1 MTFSELPISCYI
13 RTLNEER
20 LIGEVIS
27 SAKKICSE
35 VVIIDSLSIDKTK
48 SISLSLGAIVH
59 EQPWL
64 GNGFQ
69 KRVGEDKSK
78 NDWVLDIDADE
89 LVSDEMANEIKI
101 YFKNGTHNL
110 DGFLTPII
118 TVPPFGKPWYNF
130 AKAHRVKLYNKKKIR
145 IPAHKAWDQ
154 FKYEKL
160 VVKKLKNGLLHPSFT
175 GIHMHLDKL
184 NKYSTMLA
192 NQPIKK
198 SFAEIFIRI
207 WFGFP
212 VYFFHKFIL
221 RGMFRAGT
229 YGFALSLSSA
239 FGRWLKDIKQFEHI
253 MKNKQNK

>member
-1 MTFSELPISCYI
+1 MSFSELPISCYI

-20 LIGEVIS
+20 MIGEVIS

-35 VVIIDSLSIDKTK
+35 VIIIDSLSIDKTK
-48 SISLSLGAIVH
+48 SISLSLGAKVY

-89 LVSDEMANEIKI
+89 IVSDDMASEIRKH
-101 YFKNGTHNL
+101 FENGQPNF

-130 AKAHRVKLYNKKKIR
+130 AKAYRVKLYNKKNIR
-145 IPAHKAWDQ
+145 IPEHKAWDQ
-154 FKYEKL
+154 FKYKNL
-160 VVKKLKNGLLHPSFT
+160 SIRKLKNGLLHPSFT
-175 GIHMHLDKL
+175 GIHMHSEKL
-184 NKYSTMLA
+184 NNYSTMLA
-192 NQPIKK
+192 DLPIKK
-198 SFAEIFIRI
+198 SFIEILIRV

-212 VYFFHKFIL
+212 VYFVHKFFI

-229 YGFALSLSSA
+229 YGLALSMSSA
-239 FGRWLKDIKQFEHI
+239 FGRWLKDIKQYENI
-253 MKNKQNK
+253 IKSKKNK

>member
-48 SISLSLGAIVH
+48 SISLSLGAIVYD
-59 EQPWL
+59 QPWL

-89 LVSDEMANEIKI
+89 LVTDELANEIKD
-101 YFKNGTHNL
+101 YFKNDL
-110 DGFLTPII
+110 PEFDGFLTPII

-130 AKAHRVKLYNKKKIR
+130 SKAYRVKLYNKKKVR

-154 FKYEKL
+154 FKYKEL
-160 VVKKLKNGLLHPSFT
+160 NIKKLNNGLLHPSFT

-192 NQPIKK
+192 DLPTKK
-198 SFAEIFIRI
+198 SFLKIFLRVWI
-207 WFGFP
+207 GFP
-212 VYFFHKFIL
+212 IYFMHKYFI

-229 YGFALSLSSA
+229 YGFAISMSSA
-239 FGRWLKDIKQFEHI
+239 MGRWLKDVKQFENLMRKI
-253 MKNKQNK
+253 KKN

>member
-35 VVIIDSLSIDKTK
+35 VIIIDSLSIDKTK
-48 SISLSLGAIVH
+48 SISLSLGAKVY

-89 LVSDEMANEIKI
+89 IVSDDMASEIRKH
-101 YFKNGTHNL
+101 FDNGQPNV

-130 AKAHRVKLYNKKKIR
+130 AKAYRVKLYNKKNIR
-145 IPAHKAWDQ
+145 IPEHKAWDQ
-154 FKYEKL
+154 FKYKNL
-160 VVKKLKNGLLHPSFT
+160 SIKKLKNGLLHPSFT
-175 GIHMHLDKL
+175 GIHMHSEKL
-184 NKYSTMLA
+184 NNYSTMLA
-192 NQPIKK
+192 DLPINK
-198 SFAEIFIRI
+198 SFIEILIRV
-207 WFGFP
+207 WLGFP
-212 VYFFHKFIL
+212 VYFVHKFFI

-229 YGFALSLSSA
+229 YGLALSMSSA
-239 FGRWLKDIKQFEHI
+239 FGRWLKDIKQYENI
-253 MKNKQNK
+253 IKSKKNK

>member
-1 MTFSELPISCYI
+1 MSFSELPISCYI

-20 LIGEVIS
+20 MIGDVIS

-35 VVIIDSLSIDKTK
+35 VIIIDSLSIDKTK
-48 SISLSLGAIVH
+48 SISLSLGAKVY

-89 LVSDEMANEIKI
+89 IVSDEMASEIRN
-101 YFKNGTHNL
+101 YFENDQPNC

-130 AKAHRVKLYNKKKIR
+130 AKAYRVKLYNKKNIR
-145 IPAHKAWDQ
+145 IPEHKAWDQ
-154 FKYEKL
+154 FKYKNL
-160 VVKKLKNGLLHPSFT
+160 SIKKLKNGLLHPSFT
-175 GIHMHLDKL
+175 GIHMHSEKL
-184 NKYSTMLA
+184 NNYSTMLA
-192 NQPIKK
+192 DLPIKK
-198 SFAEIFIRI
+198 PFIEILIRV

-212 VYFFHKFIL
+212 LYFVHKFFI

-229 YGFALSLSSA
+229 YGLALSMSSA
-239 FGRWLKDIKQFEHI
+239 FGRWLKDVKQYENIIKSK
-253 MKNKQNK
+253 KNK

>member
-1 MTFSELPISCYI
+1 MSFSELPISCYI

-20 LIGEVIS
+20 MIGDVVT

-35 VVIIDSLSIDKTK
+35 VVIVDSLSIDKTK
-48 SISLSLGAIVH
+48 SISLSLGARVF

-69 KRVGEDKSK
+69 KRVGEDQVK

-89 LVSDEMANEIKI
+89 IVTDEMADEIKG
-101 YFKNGTHNL
+101 YFKNKIPEY

-118 TVPPFGKPWYNF
+118 TVPPFGKPWKNF
-130 AKAHRVKLYNKKKIR
+130 ARAHRVKLYNKSKVR

-154 FKYEKL
+154 FKYNNLKI
-160 VVKKLKNGLLHPSFT
+160 KKLKNGLLHPSFT

-184 NKYSTMLA
+184 NKYSTMVA
-192 NQPIKK
+192 NLPLRKT
-198 SFAEIFIRI
+198 SFEIILRI
-207 WFGFP
+207 WFGIPF
-212 VYFFHKFIL
+212 YFFHKFIF

-229 YGFALSLSSA
+229 YGFTLSISSA
-239 FGRWLKDIKQFEHI
+239 IGRWLKDVKQYEI
-253 MKNKQNK
+253 LMKKRNK

>member
-1 MTFSELPISCYI
+1 MSFSELPISCYI

-20 LIGEVIS
+20 MIGEVIS
-27 SAKKICSE
+27 SAKKICNE
-35 VVIIDSLSIDKTK
+35 VIIIDSLSIDKTK
-48 SISLSLGAIVH
+48 SISLSLGAKVY

-89 LVSDEMANEIKI
+89 IVSDDMASEIRKH
-101 YFKNGTHNL
+101 FDNGQPNV

-118 TVPPFGKPWYNF
+118 TVPPFGKPWHNF
-130 AKAHRVKLYNKKKIR
+130 AKAFRVKLYNKKNIR

-154 FKYEKL
+154 FKHKNL
-160 VVKKLKNGLLHPSFT
+160 SIRKLKNGLLHPSFT
-175 GIHMHLDKL
+175 GIHMHSEKL
-184 NKYSTMLA
+184 NNYSTMLA
-192 NQPIKK
+192 DLPIKK
-198 SFAEIFIRI
+198 SFIEILIRV

-212 VYFFHKFIL
+212 VYFVHKFFI

-229 YGFALSLSSA
+229 YGLALSMSSA
-239 FGRWLKDIKQFEHI
+239 FGRWLKDIKQYENI
-253 MKNKQNK
+253 IKSKKNK

>member
-1 MTFSELPISCYI
+1 MSFSELPISCYI

-20 LIGEVIS
+20 MIGEVIS

-35 VVIIDSLSIDKTK
+35 VIIIDSLSIDKTK
-48 SISLSLGAIVH
+48 SISLSLGAKVY

-89 LVSDEMANEIKI
+89 IVSDDMASEIRKH
-101 YFKNGTHNL
+101 FDDGQPNV

-130 AKAHRVKLYNKKKIR
+130 SKAFRVKLYNKKNIR

-154 FKYEKL
+154 FKYKNL
-160 VVKKLKNGLLHPSFT
+160 SIRKLKNGLLHPSFT
-175 GIHMHLDKL
+175 GIHMHLEKL
-184 NKYSTMLA
+184 NNYSSMLA
-192 NQPIKK
+192 NLPIKK
-198 SFAEIFIRI
+198 SFIEIFIRI

-212 VYFFHKFIL
+212 IYFIHKFFI

-229 YGFALSLSSA
+229 YGFALSMSSA
-239 FGRWLKDIKQFEHI
+239 FGRWLKDIKQYENI
-253 MKNKQNK
+253 IKSKKNK

>member
-48 SISLSLGAIVH
+48 SISLSLGAIVY

-101 YFKNGTHNL
+101 YFKNHWGTSYLIGIINYFPNNL
-110 DGFLTPII
+110 FC
-118 TVPPFGKPWYNF
+118 
-130 AKAHRVKLYNKKKIR
+130 
-145 IPAHKAWDQ
+145 
-154 FKYEKL
+154 
-160 VVKKLKNGLLHPSFT
+160 
-175 GIHMHLDKL
+175 
-184 NKYSTMLA
+184 
-192 NQPIKK
+192 
-198 SFAEIFIRI
+198 
-207 WFGFP
+207 
-212 VYFFHKFIL
+212 
-221 RGMFRAGT
+221 
-229 YGFALSLSSA
+229 
-239 FGRWLKDIKQFEHI
+239 
-253 MKNKQNK
+253 

>member
-1 MTFSELPISCYI
+1 MSFSELPISCYI

-20 LIGEVIS
+20 MIGEVIS
-27 SAKKICSE
+27 SAKNICSE
-35 VVIIDSLSIDKTK
+35 VIIIDSLSIDKTK
-48 SISLSLGAIVH
+48 SISLSLGAKVY

-89 LVSDEMANEIKI
+89 IVSDEMANEIKEH
-101 YFKNGTHNL
+101 FKNGRPNCC
-110 DGFLTPII
+110 GFLTPII

-130 AKAHRVKLYNKKKIR
+130 AKAHRVKLYNKRKAR

-154 FKYEKL
+154 FKYTNL
-160 VVKKLKNGLLHPSFT
+160 TIKKLKNGLLHPSFT
-175 GIHMHLDKL
+175 GIHMHLEKL
-184 NKYSTMLA
+184 NNYSTMLA
-192 NQPIKK
+192 NLPIKK
-198 SFAEIFIRI
+198 SFMGIFIRI

-212 VYFFHKFIL
+212 IYFIHKFFI

-229 YGFALSLSSA
+229 YGFALSMSSA
-239 FGRWLKDIKQFEHI
+239 FGRWLKDIKQYENI
-253 MKNKQNK
+253 LKSKKNK